1 MYSINEMGVRCIRDY
16 LDTESEIIKKKC
28 QEINKGKSYTK
39 ARLGI
44 KVNGNKIRHKSRN
57 VWRNGF

>member
-44 KVNGNKIRHKSRN
+44 KDIEYYKTVCRA
-57 VWRNGF
+57 